1 MMTYWFGIADVRV
14 EEMNKSDSKDKYVHC
29 RCKRMTDYLTLESE
43 QNSFEDFPEDL
54 QMRSYRETSYIR
66 KRIRQ

>member
-1 MMTYWFGIADVRV
+1 MMTYWFSIADVRV
-14 EEMNKSDSKDKYVHC
+14 EEVNKSDSKDKYVHC

-43 QNSFEDFPEDL
+43 HLQGNL